1 MRADWTPSG
10 ACIRGSTAHRRGA
23 TRRACGGA
31 AMTSTP
37 GDERHADVRTHM
49 ARRRGVV
56 PWHVGRDDGGDDA
69 AVPGPEAVALPPGR
83 PRRADRARGCRLFLR
98 LDLVRNGCLST
109 ELRAGARHTDRA

>member
-23 TRRACGGA
+23 TRRACGGT

-37 GDERHADVRTHM
+37 ADERNADVRTHM

-56 PWHVGRDDGGDDA
+56 PWHVGRDDGGADA
-69 AVPGPEAVALPPGR
+69 AVPGPAAVALPPGR
-83 PRRADRARGCRLFLR
+83 PRPADLTRGGVLPRC
-98 LDLVRNGCLST
+98 LDRIRDGRVR
-109 ELRAGARHTDRA
+109 DR